1 MKPDEKIMSQRI
13 ISLEVGQRTRFELKK
28 MLSVRVMACNI
39 GLVKGRRFA
48 TKVDRDNGAIYVTRI
63 G

>member
-1 MKPDEKIMSQRI
+1 MSQRI
-13 ISLEVGQRTRFELKK
+13 ISLEVGQRTRFELRK